1 MSETFVNAPLIEL
14 VVEVQ
19 WDLPQE
25 VAEPE
30 DAVGPSLQTM
40 ERYASPFYQRMS
52 HAMSRLGYSQ
62 SERLVPTGYSPAP
75 GSPIYRYTDPAED
88 AETVVYQVGDGS
100 FSVNAFPP
108 YKTWAEFLP
117 AVQDG
122 LTALLEVLAAEA
134 EPVEFQQVSLNYVD
148 AFDERFWG
156 STSRY
161 EFLTKTLGFAITMP
175 IGTIDH
181 LNERDPKGAFIQF
194 SGTTRDGDTLLLKAG
209 LAVVVNEPHVVMD
222 TSISHREAVAGK
234 LEALVSVLERSHTV
248 IHDSFVAITLPVAN
262 ILRGEEDA

>member
-19 WDLPQE
+19 WDLPQD

-40 ERYASPFYQRMS
+40 KRYASPFYQRMS

-75 GSPIYRYTDPAED
+75 GSPVYRYTDPAED

-117 AVQDG
+117 AV
-122 LTALLEVLAAEA
+122 LAAEA
-134 EPVEFQQVSLNYVD
+134 EPVEFQQISLNYVD
-148 AFDERFWG
+148 AFDERFWD

-161 EFLTKTLGFAITMP
+161 EFLTKTLGFAISMP
-175 IGTIDH
+175 TGTIEQ

-209 LAVVVNEPHVVMD
+209 LAIVVNEPHVVMD
-222 TSISHREAVAGK
+222 TSISHREAVAGN
-234 LEALVSVLERSHTV
+234 LEAIVSVLERSHAV
-248 IHDSFVAITLPVAN
+248 IHDSFVAITLPVVN
-262 ILRGEEDA
+262 ILRGEENA